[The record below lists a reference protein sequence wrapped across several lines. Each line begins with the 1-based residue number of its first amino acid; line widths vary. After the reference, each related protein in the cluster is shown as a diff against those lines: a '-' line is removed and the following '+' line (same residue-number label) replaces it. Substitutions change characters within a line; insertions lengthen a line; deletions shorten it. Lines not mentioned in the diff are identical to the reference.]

1 MSWQF
6 AFEFYWHLAPAIVIL
21 EFPLEI
27 VIQKFKI
34 DIQEIQN
41 EIKSLTSMID
51 QRGLNSLVLSGLAY
65 EI

>member
-1 MSWQF
+1 M
-6 AFEFYWHLAPAIVIL
+6 IL